1 MHLLKSPRKH
11 PKERLFNKKTNEGG
25 KIIMTRPKFHDFK
38 KKALNDPGVKA
49 ECDAMSTAYLLRKKL
64 IGLRI
69 KAGLTQEELASRLQ
83 TQKSN
88 ISRLEN
94 VNSKISPKLSTIE
107 AYAKAV
113 GCKLEFNFVPRN
125 TVKSNDTRI

>member
-1 MHLLKSPRKH
+1 M
-11 PKERLFNKKTNEGG
+11 
-25 KIIMTRPKFHDFK
+25 
-38 KKALNDPGVKA
+38 KA

-64 IGLRI
+64 VGLRI
-69 KAGLTQEELASRLQ
+69 KAGSTQEELASRLQ
-83 TQKSN
+83 TKKSN

-125 TVKSNDTRI
+125 P